1 MARILPDGWRE
12 LAVTGAAQREI
23 ETLAQLADLPDQY
36 TVFHAVHWTTLGS
49 KEDGEARE
57 AGYAVFGDAD
67 FVVTNA
73 AGDLLLIEQKSGF
86 LSETPDGLVTAYGG
100 HRRNL
105 AVHLSRTREA
115 LLAKIQAR
123 PGGQQARIE
132 TLLYCP
138 DYHVKSPPT
147 VGLLAERIVDAARRE
162 RLLPT
167 IQAILPPGETAPFAR
182 EVHRVLGDIIR
193 LDSDVSA
200 LVGRARTLVTRVAGG
215 LAHWARQ
222 LSIDPYRLRVTGTA
236 GSGKTQLALA
246 EYRDTLARGD
256 RPLYVCFNRPLADHF
271 YALVPPGGVACTFHM
286 LCERLLRAHG
296 ESPDFSQPAVFRR
309 LVERAAAL
317 PVPDELRF
325 DTLIVDEGQDFS
337 EDWCA
342 QVFRFAAPDSR
353 RLWLEDPLQNLYGR
367 PPVALP
373 GWVGL
378 RAEANYRSPRPV
390 VRWLQNV
397 LPGHVTIDAVSPF
410 DTEALDWLVYR
421 DDDEMRQKVKE
432 AIRRCLSNGFRKED
446 LAIISYRGRDNSSL
460 LPLAQLGAS
469 TLRTFSGDYDL
480 FGQPQYSRGE
490 VLLETVYRFK
500 GQAAPAVIFAEID
513 FETLDE
519 QARRKLFVGAT
530 RAMLK
535 LMLVVSERAARQ
547 LPPFIDS

>member
-23 ETLAQLADLPDQY
+23 ETLALLATGLSDQY
-36 TVFHAVHWTTLGS
+36 TVFHAVHWTNLQQ
-49 KEDGEARE
+49 
-57 AGYAVFGDAD
+57 GYAVFGDAD
-67 FVVTNA
+67 FVVVNA
-73 AGDLLLIEQKSGF
+73 GGDLLLIEQKSGF
-86 LSETPDGLVTAYGG
+86 LNETPEGLVTAHGG
-100 HRRNL
+100 RGRNL
-105 AVHLSRTREA
+105 AVQLSQTREA
-115 LLAKIQAR
+115 LQAKIQAR
-123 PGGQQARIE
+123 PGGQRVRLE

-138 DYHVKSPPT
+138 DYHVKSLPT
-147 VGLLAERIVDAARRE
+147 VGWLAERVVDASRRE

-167 IQAILPPGETAPFAR
+167 IQAILPPGETAPVAR

-193 LDSDVSA
+193 LDNDVSA
-200 LVGRARTLVTRVAGG
+200 LVGRARTLVTRVSGG
-215 LAHWARQ
+215 LAYWARQ

-246 EYRDTLARGD
+246 EYRDTLARGG

-271 YALVPPGGVACTFHM
+271 NALVPPGGAVCTFHM
-286 LCERLLRAHG
+286 LCERLLREHG
-296 ESPDFSQPAVFRR
+296 ETPDFSQPAVFSR

-317 PVPDELRF
+317 PVADDARF
-325 DTLIVDEGQDFS
+325 DTLIVDEGQDFP
-337 EDWCA
+337 EDWRE
-342 QVFRFAAPDSR
+342 QVFRFATPDGR

-378 RAEANYRSPRPV
+378 RADANYRSPRPV
-390 VRWLQNV
+390 VRLLQEW
-397 LPGHVTIDAVSPF
+397 LPGHATIEAVSPF
-410 DTEALDWLVYR
+410 DIDAIDWLVYR

-432 AIRRCLSNGFRKED
+432 AIRRCLAGGFRKED
-446 LAIISYRGRDNSSL
+446 LAIVSFRGRDNSRL

-469 TLRTFSGDYDL
+469 TLRTFSGHYDL
-480 FGQPQYSRGE
+480 FGQPLYSSGE

-535 LMLVVSERAARQ
+535 LVLVVSERAARQ
-547 LPPFIDS
+547 LSRFIPC